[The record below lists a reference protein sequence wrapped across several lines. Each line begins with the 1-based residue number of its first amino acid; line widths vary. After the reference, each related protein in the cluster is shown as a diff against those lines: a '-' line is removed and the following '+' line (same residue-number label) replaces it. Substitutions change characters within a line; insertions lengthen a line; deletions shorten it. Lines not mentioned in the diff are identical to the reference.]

1 MVTIADGVVAMPI
14 YNKEGEIEHWC
25 WYDIFY
31 DAEKKKLDNPKR
43 WFQNFYEI
51 SDEWDLPWFIMG
63 KVYWLHDYLD
73 WRKMP
78 RGVSNKYT
86 TPYKKKYILKTQYDE
101 EGFDYDG
108 IGDYIYT
115 ANSYRE
121 FHSLENMLESL
132 KKNIRYENKMK
143 PKLDTLEEFCKEF
156 DFEVYER
163 VY

>member
-1 MVTIADGVVAMPI
+1 MPI
-14 YNKEGEIEHWC
+14 YDKNKNIEHWC
-25 WYDIFY
+25 WYDVFW
-31 DAEKKKLDNPKR
+31 DDEKKKIDHPKR

-51 SDEWDLPWFIMG
+51 SDEWDLSWFIMG

-115 ANSYRE
+115 ANNYRE
-121 FHSLENMLESL
+121 FHSLENVLES
-132 KKNIRYENKMK
+132 
-143 PKLDTLEEFCKEF
+143 
-156 DFEVYER
+156 
-163 VY
+163 

>member
-1 MVTIADGVVAMPI
+1 MPI
-14 YNKEGEIEHWC
+14 YDKNKNIEHWC
-25 WYDIFY
+25 WYDVFW
-31 DAEKKKLDNPKR
+31 DDEKKKIDHPKR

-78 RGVSNKYT
+78 RGVSKKYI

-115 ANSYRE
+115 ANNYRE

-143 PKLDTLEEFCKEF
+143 PKLDTLEEFCQEF
-156 DFEVYER
+156 GFEVYER
-163 VY
+163 RY